1 MLKITIGG
9 AQGSGKTTAAG
20 VITEALVRAGYLV
33 ENDGDVLLVTQKPNT
48 FAEARKAIGMMPP
61 AISGSGGHA
70 ALFAVAR
77 TLLAQDFALSDPV
90 AWKLLLEYNKRCEP
104 PWSEKELRH
113 KLDQARATQ
122 AR

>member
-61 AISGSGGHA
+61 AISGKGGHA
-70 ALFAVAR
+70 ATFDVAR
-77 TLLAQDFALSDPV
+77 KLVQARLSVPDT
-90 AWKLLLEYNKRCEP
+90 WELLLEYNKRCEP

-113 KLDQARATQ
+113 KLEEAKIQ
-122 AR
+122 